1 MPFTDVKD
9 LLLFDIGKNVQC
21 GFFFISKYLH
31 RFPYLTTL
39 LFPNLS
45 VKALDILI
53 SRVPNFI
60 HYFNLEQMVHYIR
73 GSTD

>member
-31 RFPYLTTL
+31 RFPTKLKGYF
-39 LFPNLS
+39 LFDHF
-45 VKALDILI
+45 V
-53 SRVPNFI
+53 VP
-60 HYFNLEQMVHYIR
+60 
-73 GSTD
+73 